1 MCFEYELET
10 QETGRG
16 NAMASAVVS
25 LLKILMFLQVH
36 FAFGHA
42 GFVCPQAVFAFGD
55 SLSDTG
61 NICNVSPFCVN
72 FYPPSGMT
80 YFKRPA
86 LRSSDGRLLIDF
98 IAQAFSFPLPD
109 PYFQSIYPDFKN
121 GVNFA
126 FSGAKAVLQ
135 PLGPSTPSVLQQQ
148 LNQFSYFKNV
158 SLTATG
164 KPGTCL
170 IVFSSYNAIGLHWNA

>member
-1 MCFEYELET
+1 MMC
-10 QETGRG
+10 
-16 NAMASAVVS
+16 SA
-25 LLKILMFLQVH
+25 
-36 FAFGHA
+36 
-42 GFVCPQAVFAFGD
+42 
-55 SLSDTG
+55 
-61 NICNVSPFCVN
+61 
-72 FYPPSGMT
+72 
-80 YFKRPA
+80 
-86 LRSSDGRLLIDF
+86 
-98 IAQAFSFPLPD
+98 AQAFSFPLPD

-170 IVFSSYNAIGLHWNA
+170 IAFSSYLLQCHRTTLECLSYSNSYF